1 MMFKK
6 SVLMIVPAMLLTL
19 STESLAQNTD
29 DAIRYSQTITGGT
42 ALSAGM
48 GGAVGA
54 LGGDYSVASVNPAGL
69 GLYRRSE
76 FGGTLGFFN
85 ASGNSTYYGTS
96 DDDRK
101 FNFNIPNFHLVINT
115 PNPNRLKTKGWL
127 STTFAFGYNK
137 QNNLGEY
144 WRFRGNNTDSSIVNA
159 FLKDAGT
166 ATPDNLN
173 PFSSG
178 LAYQTYLI
186 DPNQTTGGY
195 TSLNVPLGNEY
206 NQTAVMDARG
216 RLGETN
222 IAFSGNYSNRLYV
235 GGAIAIRRLVYE
247 REYSFIERDL
257 LDSAANYDQLQ
268 YRQTQED
275 RGTSFALRGGAIYR
289 VNDFLRLGA
298 SALLPLDYTIRTTYT
313 GSIDSEVAN
322 GTHFYEANGEYR
334 YKLRQPARFTGSA
347 TFIYEKLAILS
358 VDYELVD
365 YSRLR
370 LNDDSDSFLDQND
383 RIRSEMKNTGN
394 LRAGIEF
401 RFSDLY
407 ARGGYQLT
415 GSPYVNDNF
424 GKPIQQYSLG
434 FGYRNEA
441 FFFDIAYTMS
451 KRDII
456 YFPYSYAGSTNKPAN
471 IQVNSNQLLLS
482 IGTRF

>member
-6 SVLMIVPAMLLTL
+6 SVLMIVPAILLTL
-19 STESLAQNTD
+19 STESLAQNAD

-48 GGAVGA
+48 GGAIGA

-69 GLYRRSE
+69 GLYRKSE
-76 FGGTLGFFN
+76 FGGTIGFFN

-127 STTFAFGYNK
+127 STTFAFGYSK

-144 WRFRGNNTDSSIVNA
+144 WRFRGDNSDSSIVAA
-159 FLKDAGT
+159 FLSDAGNVS
-166 ATPDNLN
+166 PDNLN

-186 DPNQTTGGY
+186 DPDQTTGGY

-216 RLGETN
+216 RIGETN

-247 REYSFIERDL
+247 KEYSFVERDL
-257 LDSAANYDQLQ
+257 LDSVPTYDQLQ
-268 YRQTQED
+268 YRQFQED

-298 SALLPLDYTIRTTYT
+298 SALLPLDYTIRTTYS

-334 YKLRQPARFTGSA
+334 YKLRQAARFTGSA
-347 TFIYEKLAILS
+347 TFIYKKLAILS
-358 VDYELVD
+358 VDYEMVD

-383 RIRSEMKNTGN
+383 RMRSEFKNTGN

-401 RFSDLY
+401 RFTDLY
-407 ARGGYQLT
+407 ARGGFQLT
-415 GSPYVNDNF
+415 GSPYLNENF

-434 FGYRNEA
+434 FGYRNED
-441 FFFDIAYTMS
+441 FFFDVAYTMT

>member
-1 MMFKK
+1 
-6 SVLMIVPAMLLTL
+6 
-19 STESLAQNTD
+19 
-29 DAIRYSQTITGGT
+29 
-42 ALSAGM
+42 
-48 GGAVGA
+48 
-54 LGGDYSVASVNPAGL
+54 
-69 GLYRRSE
+69 
-76 FGGTLGFFN
+76 
-85 ASGNSTYYGTS
+85 
-96 DDDRK
+96 
-101 FNFNIPNFHLVINT
+101 
-115 PNPNRLKTKGWL
+115 
-127 STTFAFGYNK
+127 
-137 QNNLGEY
+137 
-144 WRFRGNNTDSSIVNA
+144 
-159 FLKDAGT
+159 
-166 ATPDNLN
+166 
-173 PFSSG
+173 
-178 LAYQTYLI
+178 
-186 DPNQTTGGY
+186 
-195 TSLNVPLGNEY
+195 
-206 NQTAVMDARG
+206 
-216 RLGETN
+216 LGETN

-322 GTHFYEANGEYR
+322 GTHFYEAEGEYR

-347 TFIYEKLAILS
+347 TFIYKKLAILS
-358 VDYELVD
+358 LDYELVD

-370 LNDDSDSFLDQND
+370 LNDDADSFLDQND
-383 RIRSEMKNTGN
+383 RIRTELKNTGN
-394 LRAGIEF
+394 IRAGVEF

-407 ARGGYQLT
+407 ARGGFQLT
-415 GSPYVNDNF
+415 GSPYVNENF

-471 IQVNSNQLLLS
+471 VQVNSNQLLLS

>member
-6 SVLMIVPAMLLTL
+6 SVLMIMPAILLTL
-19 STESLAQNTD
+19 STESLAQNAD

-48 GGAVGA
+48 GGAIGA

-69 GLYRRSE
+69 GLYRKSE

-85 ASGNSTYYGTS
+85 ASGSSSYYGTF

-127 STTFAFGYNK
+127 STTFAVGYNK

-144 WRFRGNNTDSSIVNA
+144 WRFRGDNADNSIVNS
-159 FLKDAGT
+159 FLADAQNVS
-166 ATPDNLN
+166 PDNLN

-186 DPNQTTGGY
+186 DESLDSNGY
-195 TSLNVPLGNEY
+195 TSNFGPLNGGM
-206 NQTAVMDARG
+206 NQTGIMDGRG
-216 RLGETN
+216 RIAETN
-222 IAFSGNYSNRLYV
+222 TSFAGNYSNRLYV
-235 GGAIAIRRLVYE
+235 GASLAIRRVVYE
-247 REYSFIERDL
+247 RNYSYIERNL
-257 LDSAANYDQLQ
+257 TDSIPTFTELQ
-268 YRQTQED
+268 YRQFQED

-289 VNDFLRLGA
+289 VNDYLRLGA
-298 SALLPLDYTIRTTYT
+298 SALLPLDYNIRTTYS

-347 TFIYEKLAILS
+347 TFIYKKLAILS

-365 YSRLR
+365 YSRIR
-370 LNDDSDSFLDQND
+370 LNDNADSFLDQND
-383 RIRSEMKNTGN
+383 RIRSELKTQETFAPVLN
-394 LRAGIEF
+394 LG
-401 RFSDLY
+401 S
-407 ARGGYQLT
+407 LT
-415 GSPYVNDNF
+415 C
-424 GKPIQQYSLG
+424 I
-434 FGYRNEA
+434 
-441 FFFDIAYTMS
+441 
-451 KRDII
+451 
-456 YFPYSYAGSTNKPAN
+456 
-471 IQVNSNQLLLS
+471 
-482 IGTRF
+482 

>member
-1 MMFKK
+1 MCKK
-6 SVLMIVPAMLLTL
+6 SVLMIVPVMLLTM
-19 STESLAQNTD
+19 STALLAQNTD

-69 GLYRRSE
+69 GLYRKSE
-76 FGGTLGFFN
+76 FGGTIGFFN

-101 FNFNIPNFHLVINT
+101 FNFNIPNFHLVVNT

-144 WRFRGNNTDSSIVNA
+144 WRFRGDNPDNSIVNSFVA
-159 FLKDAGT
+159 NAGNVS
-166 ATPDNLN
+166 PDNLD

-178 LAYQTYLI
+178 LAYQTFLI
-186 DPNQTTGGY
+186 DEAIDSNGY
-195 TSLNVPLGNEY
+195 TSNFGALNGGM
-206 NQTAVMDARG
+206 NQTAILDSRG
-216 RLGETN
+216 RIGETN
-222 IAFSGNYSNRLYV
+222 ISFAGNYSNRLYV
-235 GGAIAIRRLVYE
+235 GGAIAIRRIVYE
-247 REYSFIERDL
+247 RNYTFIERNL
-257 LDSAANYDQLQ
+257 TDSIPSFVEMQ
-268 YRQTQED
+268 YNQFQED

-298 SALLPLDYTIRTTYT
+298 SALLPLDYNIRTTYS

-322 GTHFYEANGEYR
+322 GTHFYEAEGEYR

-347 TFIYEKLAILS
+347 TVVYKKLAIFS
-358 VDYELVD
+358 IDYELVD

-370 LNDDSDSFLDQND
+370 LNDDADSFLDQND
-383 RIRSEMKNTGN
+383 RIRSELKNTGN
-394 LRAGIEF
+394 LRAGVEF
-401 RFSDLY
+401 RFTDLY
-407 ARGGYQLT
+407 ARGGFQLT
-415 GSPYVNDNF
+415 GSPYVNENF

-434 FGYRNEA
+434 FGYRSDS
-441 FFFDIAYTMS
+441 FFFDVAYTLS
-451 KRDII
+451 KRDIL
-456 YFPYSYAGSTNKPAN
+456 YFPYSYAGSTNRPAN